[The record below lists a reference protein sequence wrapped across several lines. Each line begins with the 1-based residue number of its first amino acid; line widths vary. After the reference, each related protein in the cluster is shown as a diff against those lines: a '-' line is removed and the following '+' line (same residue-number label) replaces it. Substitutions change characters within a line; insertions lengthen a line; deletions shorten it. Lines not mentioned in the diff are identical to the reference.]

1 VADPRRQARHLQ
13 QAAQAFEGAGF
24 VRRGQLR
31 AGEADPAVVLDAGEG
46 VVHRVRL
53 AAMLSMSAA
62 LDGLGGEDARQ
73 EGEEALAAHPRVS
86 HRCPP
91 RAG

>member
-1 VADPRRQARHLQ
+1 MPSI
-13 QAAQAFEGAGF
+13 AQ
-24 VRRGQLR
+24 
-31 AGEADPAVVLDAGEG
+31 
-46 VVHRVRL
+46 
-53 AAMLSMSAA
+53 A

-73 EGEEALAAHPRVS
+73 EGEEALAAHPQVS